1 MKPAKAI
8 MSFFPVILPSSST
21 YIDTLKCK
29 SRCLWVIKRDGCTR
43 LRAGAVADT
52 YLSDLDLDGSVVL
65 GGDESVSGRALSGD
79 VEIHNMSFVV
89 LHLYYF

>member
-1 MKPAKAI
+1 

-29 SRCLWVIKRDGCTR
+29 SRCMGDKIRWPWKEGNGR
-43 LRAGAVADT
+43 DT
-52 YLSDLDLDGSVVL
+52 YLSDLDLDRSVVL
-65 GGDESVSGRALSGD
+65 GGDESVSGRALSWD

-89 LHLYYF
+89 LHLCFF

>member
-1 MKPAKAI
+1 

-21 YIDTLKCK
+21 YKTQTRSNVRLIALA
-29 SRCLWVIKRDGCTR
+29 IKWRRFDSSGEGMR
-43 LRAGAVADT
+43 LT
-52 YLSDLDLDGSVVL
+52 YLSDLDLDGSMVL

-79 VEIHNMSFVV
+79 VEIHNGSFVV

>member
-1 MKPAKAI
+1 

-29 SRCLWVIKRDGCTR
+29 SRCVGGKAHWVLCLGESWR
-43 LRAGAVADT
+43 GANT

-65 GGDESVSGRALSGD
+65 GGDKSVSGRALSGD
-79 VEIHNMSFVV
+79 VEIHNLSFVV